1 MTPEHITL
9 VRASW
14 PAIAAHAD
22 ALTRNFYTY
31 LFEID
36 DSAARLFAGVDMT
49 ALRTKLAQ
57 SLAVVVQSIDDVD
70 RLLPALAALG
80 KRHATYGV
88 EDRHFDSVGHALLRA
103 FSTTLGD
110 EFTTP
115 LHDAWSEA
123 YGLIAAVMRRALV
136 RALTDCPSPASI

>member
-1 MTPEHITL
+1 
-9 VRASW
+9 VV
-14 PAIAAHAD
+14 
-22 ALTRNFYTY
+22 
-31 LFEID
+31 D
-36 DSAARLFAGVDMT
+36 DL
-49 ALRTKLAQ
+49 
-57 SLAVVVQSIDDVD
+57 D

-103 FSTTLGD
+103 FSTTLAD

-136 RALTDCPSPASI
+136 HALTARPSPASI